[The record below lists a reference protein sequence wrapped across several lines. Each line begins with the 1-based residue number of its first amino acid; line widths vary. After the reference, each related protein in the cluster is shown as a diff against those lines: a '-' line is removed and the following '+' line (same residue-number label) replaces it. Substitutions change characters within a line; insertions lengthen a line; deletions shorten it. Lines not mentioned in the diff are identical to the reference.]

1 MSLTTLLLFFIYCFG
16 LGFTATSF
24 VKNSKNFLERNLMR
38 VGFGLALLPFLGLIL
53 NLFRVPIDWKIILV
67 ISLIY
72 PAYFIFKNFS
82 KFDISRLTKVKI
94 TKTDVSLFFMLL
106 IFLGTFYIYG
116 TGAFKYPYLE
126 DDDPWGHAIGVK
138 YMSMEKTAYGEH
150 IRYMDPYHPTYDMLL
165 GILHQTNDS
174 VYWTLKFFNALII
187 SLCVVFFYFF
197 MKEFSGSRNKALF
210 AAFAL
215 ASIPCFLSH
224 FIWAIALT
232 MPLFFVSFYAVE
244 RIKYDKKWWI
254 LAGLVMV
261 TTLTSSPTHSAYFGL
276 FFSLYLMTKIIL
288 EKKILFYHISAGVLG
303 LLLSFVL
310 WWLAAILKY
319 GVKGVLN
326 GLGLGGQPVFSV
338 AGTADRI
345 YTLGDFV
352 WAKTVN
358 MINNPVGIG
367 LVLSLLLIVALFSFA
382 YKNYR
387 TLKKYW
393 LAVAI
398 IFLVFN
404 SLLLVVFSN
413 NYIKHVPKRN
423 VEVLEPGSVPF
434 FEFVSDQSFLIV
446 TLLIM
451 VFVTALLF
459 VVSYNYPEFKEKR
472 YIIITLVWLIFTF
485 YAVNAGPF
493 NLKLSPF
500 RAWML
505 LAIPVCILAA
515 EGAFFLIEFLS
526 KAGISKII
534 VLLLIITGVL
544 FTSTYQKYTVNTAQW
559 PPGGFWTSMEE
570 LQGYL
575 WLKDNLPPN
584 TKVFSFVHSSVIIG
598 MDKFIC
604 HWCEDITS
612 FQKEGVNESASDTHS
627 FLKSKNYEYLVIEGK
642 FAQKYG
648 INETNEKLNGLLSS
662 GLFKSA
668 YNTVGFILLQ
678 VV

>member
-1 MSLTTLLLFFIYCFG
+1 MSYLTIALFIVYSFG

-24 VKNSKNFLERNLMR
+24 VKNSGNFLERNLMR
-38 VGFGLALLPFLGLIL
+38 LGIGLSLVTLLGLIL
-53 NLFRVPIDWKIILV
+53 NLFRIPIDWKIILLV
-67 ISLIY
+67 SVAY
-72 PAYFIFKNFS
+72 PAYYTFKNFS
-82 KFDISRLTKVKI
+82 KFDFSKFAKLKI
-94 TKTDVSLFFMLL
+94 TKTDISILFMLL

-126 DDDPWGHAIGVK
+126 DDDPWGHAVGVK
-138 YMSMEKTAYGEH
+138 YMSMEKTAYGEY
-150 IRYMDPYHPTYDMLL
+150 IRYMDPYHPTYDMLM

-174 VYWTLKFFNALII
+174 VHWTLKFFNALII

-232 MPLFFVSFYAVE
+232 MPLIFVSFYAVE
-244 RIKYDKKWWI
+244 RIKYDKKWWVI
-254 LAGLVMV
+254 SGLVMV

-276 FFSLYLMTKIIL
+276 FFVLYLITKVIL
-288 EKKILFYHISAGVLG
+288 EKKVLVSHILAGALG
-303 LLLSFVL
+303 GLLSFVL
-310 WWLAAILKY
+310 WWLTAILNY
-319 GVKGVLN
+319 GVQGALN
-326 GLGLGGQPVFSV
+326 KLGLGGQPVFSV
-338 AGTADRI
+338 VGTADRI
-345 YTLGDFV
+345 YTFSDFV

-367 LVLSLLLIVALFSFA
+367 FVLSMLLIVALLSLLYTN
-382 YKNYR
+382 YKA
-387 TLKKYW
+387 LKKYW
-393 LAVAI
+393 LPVVI
-398 IFLVFN
+398 IFLVTN
-404 SLLLVVFSN
+404 SLLLVVLSN

-423 VEVLEPGSVPF
+423 VEVSEPGSVPF
-434 FEFVSDQSFLIV
+434 SEFLSDQRFLIV
-446 TLLIM
+446 SLSLM
-451 VFVTALLF
+451 VFVTVLLF
-459 VVSYNYPEFKEKR
+459 VVNFKYPEFKKKR
-472 YIIITLVWLIFTF
+472 YIVISLVWLIFTF

-515 EGAFFLIEFLS
+515 EGAFFLMNFAKRL
-526 KAGISKII
+526 GVGKIVVLMLI
-534 VLLLIITGVL
+534 VVGVL

-559 PPGGFWTSMEE
+559 PPGGFWTSNEE
-570 LQGYL
+570 IQGYL
-575 WLKDNLPPN
+575 WLKENLPSD
-584 TKVFSFVHSSVIIG
+584 TKVFSFVHGSTIIG

-604 HWCEDITS
+604 IWCEDIRT
-612 FQKEGVNESASDTHS
+612 FQKEGVNESASETHS
-627 FLKSKNYEYLVIEGK
+627 FLKSKDYNYLIIEGK

-648 INETNEKLNGLLSS
+648 VNETNEKLNGLLSS
-662 GLFKSA
+662 GLFKPTHSA
-668 YNTVGFILLQ
+668 GGFVLLQ